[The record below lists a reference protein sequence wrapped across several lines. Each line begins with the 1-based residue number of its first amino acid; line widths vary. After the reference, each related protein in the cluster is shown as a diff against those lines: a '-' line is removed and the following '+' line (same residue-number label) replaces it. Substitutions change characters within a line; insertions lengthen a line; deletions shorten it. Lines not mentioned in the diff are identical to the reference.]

1 MSAHNPNARLEM
13 FSDGVFAIA
22 ITILILDMK
31 VPPLDT
37 IHSIHDVWHALA
49 NLWPSFFAL
58 CLSFIIIFIS
68 WVGHHNIFLM
78 LDKTSPQF
86 QFANGFFL
94 FTIIFIPFAAAFMAE
109 YMNTTY
115 AQPAIVFYCLAV
127 TFHNL
132 GWNVLHFTIIKPVPL
147 LKASISLDRAKKY
160 QRGAFMGLCINM
172 AVIIM
177 AWWIPYIAIVLNFLI
192 WIYWL
197 ILSVS
202 VKHESEV

>member
-1 MSAHNPNARLEM
+1 MPESNPNARLEM
-13 FSDGVFAIA
+13 FCDGVFAIA

-37 IHSIHDVWHALA
+37 IHSIHDVWHAVA

-94 FTIIFIPFAAAFMAE
+94 FTVIFIPFAAAFMAE
-109 YMNTTY
+109 YMNTPY
-115 AQPAIVFYCLAV
+115 AQPAIIFYCLAG

-132 GWNVLHFTIIKPVPL
+132 GWNMLHLTIGKPVPL
-147 LKASISLDRAKKY
+147 VKAGVGMDRAKKY
-160 QRGAFMGLCINM
+160 RKGSMMGFGINV
-172 AVIIM
+172 AIILL
-177 AWWIPYIAIVLNFLI
+177 ALWIPYVAIVLNLMI